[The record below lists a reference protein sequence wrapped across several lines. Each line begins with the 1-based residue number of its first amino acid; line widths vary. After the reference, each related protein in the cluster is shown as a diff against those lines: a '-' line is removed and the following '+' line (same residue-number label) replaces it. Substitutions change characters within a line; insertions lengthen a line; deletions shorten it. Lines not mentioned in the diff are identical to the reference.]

1 MFYLV
6 TIGIMILGIVLDQYT
21 KYLAATHLEN
31 NAAIVVIKDVF
42 EFTYVEN
49 RGAAFGM
56 FQNQQLF
63 FIIVA
68 LIALVFIAFLYI
80 RMPMEK
86 RFLPFRICLLSIAT
100 GAIGNLIDR
109 VRLNYV
115 IDFFYFKL
123 IDFPVFNVA
132 DIFAS
137 VATCTLIPL
146 FLFYYKDQDFDAIF
160 QCFKGKKK

>member
-63 FIIVA
+63 FS
-68 LIALVFIAFLYI
+68 LY
-80 RMPMEK
+80 R
-86 RFLPFRICLLSIAT
+86 
-100 GAIGNLIDR
+100 
-109 VRLNYV
+109 
-115 IDFFYFKL
+115 
-123 IDFPVFNVA
+123 
-132 DIFAS
+132 
-137 VATCTLIPL
+137 
-146 FLFYYKDQDFDAIF
+146 
-160 QCFKGKKK
+160 

>member
-21 KYLAATHLEN
+21 KYLAVTHLQDQPV
-31 NAAIVVIKDVF
+31 VVIKDVF
-42 EFTYVEN
+42 EFSYVEN

-56 FQNQQLF
+56 FQDQQLF

-68 LIALVFIAFLYI
+68 SFALIFMAFLYI

-86 RFLPFRICLLSIAT
+86 RYLPFRICLLFIAT

-109 VRLNYV
+109 IRLNYV

-146 FLFYYKDQDFDAIF
+146 FLFYYKDQDFDILF
-160 QCFKGKKK
+160 NCFKGKKK